1 MAYRFIDHTEL
12 SCLIKNG
19 AVMGR
24 DIAVVDV
31 RGTAFFTVRLG
42 SCQLTNLALL
52 KTRIS

>member
-12 SCLIKNG
+12 SGLIKQG

-31 RGTAFFTVRLG
+31 RGASL
-42 SCQLTNLALL
+42 LASAPDADGAHSLV
-52 KTRIS
+52 